1 MFVGKNVFGGTSFLP
16 LVFPSEYQQ
25 WGLGQNCFFGFQEIL
40 HTFKNSFLVEIFEHR
55 RELCGFFFQ
64 PILTQFQGIDVVDPG
79 LEIIVCPHFYKLP
92 RWWLSQNWRKVGF
105 WFKNRRNEDWKK
117 VKVWTQYAPH
127 LKHIFLQG
135 FEKGPFYIS
144 NPTHC
149 ENREVVGGIS
159 PPWLKSFKNG
169 GEFTPGGDITPLSFL
184 SNLRRGDITTFLES
198 YAKWGGFHTW
208 GGYHPLVP
216 IWPQSTGALGSR
228 VNWNEDLGHEDRDK
242 GFHRVGE
249 SKHLPNKI

>member
-1 MFVGKNVFGGTSFLP
+1 MKTNHERKVKCDSCNIEADNESSLKTHRQAEHGIVS
-16 LVFPSEYQQ
+16 SS
-25 WGLGQNCFFGFQEIL
+25 LGFMLTREVDENCEIDEAKIL
-40 HTFKNSFLVEIFEHR
+40 HTFKNSFLVEIFKHR

-135 FEKGPFYIS
+135 FEKGSFYIS

-149 ENREVVGGIS
+149 ENREV
-159 PPWLKSFKNG
+159 
-169 GEFTPGGDITPLSFL
+169 GGDITPLDEIF
-184 SNLRRGDITTFLES
+184 
-198 YAKWGGFHTW
+198 
-208 GGYHPLVP
+208 
-216 IWPQSTGALGSR
+216 
-228 VNWNEDLGHEDRDK
+228 
-242 GFHRVGE
+242 
-249 SKHLPNKI
+249 